1 MGSPSA
7 TGDYTVV
14 MTSPRSVRFETSTL
28 TKLSAYA
35 SRHPGMTSSGAAAL
49 LVEEGLRMDAHPGI
63 VFRDGP
69 AGRRA
74 GLSGGPDV
82 WEVIAAVVS
91 AREADPELGPGDVLA
106 LVADNAGL
114 PAPAV
119 QVAVLYYGDYPDE
132 IDQQVRDARDA
143 QTSAEQALLR
153 TSGLLGL

>member
-1 MGSPSA
+1 
-7 TGDYTVV
+7 
-14 MTSPRSVRFETSTL
+14 
-28 TKLSAYA
+28 
-35 SRHPGMTSSGAAAL
+35 
-49 LVEEGLRMDAHPGI
+49 MDAHPGI

-119 QVAVLYYGDYPDE
+119 RVAVLYYGDYPDE